1 MPILKTI
8 KLFKFK
14 DLDNNVKEGIISDY
28 MQDLPEWWSDEIEER
43 IKNEAQAT
51 GIEDFEF
58 AWSGFSSQGDGLS
71 FTGKISFETWLY
83 ILQQQFPEWAK
94 HDADKNTAGFVAL
107 GQTISSIISLH
118 KNKKF
123 SWSDCKIRRYNFN
136 YCHENT
142 VGVTGPR
149 LTSIANNDDDIDQ
162 ARDFVGRVQQCLNEW
177 KNDLCCRWYVDL
189 QEAYE
194 VVIDRDNI
202 TEDIE
207 SNEIYFTASGTII
220 EADEIISQDL

>member
-1 MPILKTI
+1 M
-8 KLFKFK
+8 
-14 DLDNNVKEGIISDY
+14 
-28 MQDLPEWWSDEIEER
+28 
-43 IKNEAQAT
+43 
-51 GIEDFEF
+51 
-58 AWSGFSSQGDGLS
+58 
-71 FTGKISFETWLY
+71 
-83 ILQQQFPEWAK
+83 
-94 HDADKNTAGFVAL
+94 
-107 GQTISSIISLH
+107 
-118 KNKKF
+118 
-123 SWSDCKIRRYNFN
+123 
-136 YCHENT
+136 
-142 VGVTGPR
+142 TGPR

>member
-8 KLFKFK
+8 KLFEFK
-14 DLDNNVKEGIISDY
+14 DLDRNVKESIISDY

-58 AWSGFSSQGDGLS
+58 AWSGFCSQGDGLS

-83 ILQQQFPEWAK
+83 ILQQQFPAWAK
-94 HDADKNTAGFVAL
+94 MDADKDTAGFVAL
-107 GQTISSIISLH
+107 GQTIASIISLH
-118 KNKKF
+118 KNNKV
-123 SWSDCKIRRYNFN
+123 SWGDCKIHRYNFS
-136 YCHENT
+136 YCHENA
-142 VGVTGPR
+142 VSVIGPY
-149 LTSIANNDDDIDQ
+149 LEVLANNDNDISQ
-162 ARDFVGRVQQCLNEW
+162 ARDFVGRAQQCLNEW

-207 SNEIYFTASGTII
+207 SNEIYFTANGTII
-220 EADEIISQDL
+220 EADEIISLEL